1 MVQKMIFLGY
11 IEHNIYNL
19 NSLSKK
25 LGQSP
30 QTITENAKNGDILK
44 LLSNMDGKQAEKV
57 KNILNDREKAEKLL
71 SSPQAQALIKKL
83 TGEK

>member
-1 MVQKMIFLGY
+1 MNEKDKQIQE
-11 IEHNIYNL
+11 II

-30 QTITENAKNGDILK
+30 QTITENAKNGDIQK
-44 LLSNMDGKQAEKV
+44 LLSNMDGKQAKKK

-71 SSPQAQALIKKL
+71 SAPQSQALIKKL

>member
-1 MVQKMIFLGY
+1 MVF
-11 IEHNIYNL
+11 IYERKRQTNTG
-19 NSLSKK
+19 NYKFPF
-25 LGQSP
+25 SP
-30 QTITENAKNGDILK
+30 QTITENAKNGDIQK